1 MPRPLVRPILTAW
14 LLVAAGCAEMPTQ
27 RMDAAL
33 RAGDPRAALA
43 LVKAGQAAYGPQ
55 GRLLFLMDQGALQH
69 YAGDLSASAQTV
81 DEAATLAGQLDAAS
95 IRQPAG
101 REDGGV
107 TAPYRGEHFERVLL
121 PVLGLVDDAAL
132 GQDAAALAQARQAQ
146 DEAMQ
151 DAPSAGPDPV
161 AYRDDALAR
170 YLAAMLHDS
179 GGSGLDEAYRGYQQ
193 ADAAF
198 DAYGKLYATPKPQ
211 RLKADL
217 QRVAQALGK
226 DADLAH
232 WRGRDGDLA
241 PHEPLAGGA
250 ELVLLVYDGLAPV
263 KMALPNLHFEPHAAP
278 LPKGRLVAGVR
289 TTVMELYED
298 VNAIAGRD
306 LKDRLALGTVKGID
320 LRSWRS
326 LPGRVWIARLWVPS
340 GESRPR
346 LYVDQGGYTQTV
358 DLGDLTLKAGER
370 HFLFHGLY

>member
-1 MPRPLVRPILTAW
+1 
-14 LLVAAGCAEMPTQ
+14 
-27 RMDAAL
+27 
-33 RAGDPRAALA
+33 
-43 LVKAGQAAYGPQ
+43 
-55 GRLLFLMDQGALQH
+55 
-69 YAGDLSASAQTV
+69 
-81 DEAATLAGQLDAAS
+81 
-95 IRQPAG
+95 
-101 REDGGV
+101 
-107 TAPYRGEHFERVLL
+107 
-121 PVLGLVDDAAL
+121 
-132 GQDAAALAQARQAQ
+132 
-146 DEAMQ
+146 
-151 DAPSAGPDPV
+151 
-161 AYRDDALAR
+161 
-170 YLAAMLHDS
+170 
-179 GGSGLDEAYRGYQQ
+179 
-193 ADAAF
+193 
-198 DAYGKLYATPKPQ
+198 
-211 RLKADL
+211 
-217 QRVAQALGK
+217 
-226 DADLAH
+226 
-232 WRGRDGDLA
+232 
-241 PHEPLAGGA
+241 LAGGA